1 MRRVVGVVLIAVLAV
16 SACTKAEEPQASP
29 SSSTSSTELNV
40 AEGTYGW
47 SAYGV
52 TATLTPGPEAWSLEI
67 ANDSGRKLGAPGVYA
82 LASDDGH
89 EVDAKVQGS
98 RPLADGAS
106 ATLEV
111 TWPADFDRKN
121 VGMVMLLMG
130 EDLYGGFEKGR

>member
-1 MRRVVGVVLIAVLAV
+1 
-16 SACTKAEEPQASP
+16 
-29 SSSTSSTELNV
+29 
-40 AEGTYGW
+40 
-47 SAYGV
+47 
-52 TATLTPGPEAWSLEI
+52 
-67 ANDSGRKLGAPGVYA
+67 RKLGAPGVYA

-89 EVDAKVQGS
+89 EVDAKVKGS

-130 EDLYGGFEKGR
+130 EDLYGGFAKGR